1 VRVLS
6 GDIGGTKTSLALYV
20 VDGARLQTLAEAR
33 YPSREHASLDEI
45 LRVFLDTNEA
55 RCDYACFGIAGPVQG
70 GRATTT
76 NLPWELDAAQMAA
89 VHGFKAVWL
98 LNDLEASAW
107 GIGALQA
114 RDLHVLNAGRP
125 DAQGNALIISAGTG
139 LGQAGMFWDGERHRP
154 FACEGG
160 HADFAPGSEIEIALL
175 RHLMRCYDHV
185 SWERLVSGM
194 GLVNIYDFLGVYRD
208 TETPPW
214 LAQAMRDGDQAAEIS
229 KAGQEA
235 RCPLCT
241 EALDLFVRLYGAEAG
256 NHALKIMARGGV
268 YIGGGIAPKILGR
281 LEQGGFLEAFCTKG
295 RMEPLLREMPV
306 KVILNEKTALYG
318 PALYAA
324 WRVGRS

>member
-1 VRVLS
+1 LS
-6 GDIGGTKTSLALYV
+6 GDIGGTKTRLALYDV
-20 VDGARLQTLAEAR
+20 EGARLESLAEVR

-45 LRVFLDTNEA
+45 LRVFLDTNKM
-55 RCDYACFGIAGPVQG
+55 RCDYACFGIAGPVKG
-70 GRATTT
+70 GRVDTT
-76 NLPWELDAAQMAA
+76 NLSWRVDAAQLA
-89 VHGFKAVWL
+89 VAHGFKAVWL

-114 RDLHVLNAGRP
+114 RDLHVLNVGQA

-154 FACEGG
+154 FASEGG

-175 RHLMRCYDHV
+175 RHLLRRYGHV
-185 SWERLVSGM
+185 SWERLISGM
-194 GLVNIYDFLGVYRD
+194 GLVNIHEFLGAYRD
-208 TETPPW
+208 METPPW
-214 LAQAMRDGDQAAEIS
+214 LARAMQGGDRAAEIS
-229 KAGQEA
+229 RAAQEG
-235 RCPLCT
+235 RCPLCA

-281 LEQGGFLEAFCTKG
+281 LEQGAFLEAFWAKG

-306 KVILNEKTALYG
+306 KVILNEKIALYG

-324 WRVGRS
+324 WRVRHP